1 MKFMIEKLL
10 KNQLFKNM
18 KIEEVEAI
26 SEKIRFYKTIYKKG
40 DIIAHEEDECTSI
53 GLILEG
59 SVQIERIYSNGNG
72 IILQTLRKGNV
83 FGEALVFSSFRSYPA
98 TVVAAENCEI
108 VFIKRSEMLNLCLSE
123 ERILENFTALL
134 SDKIFMLNAKV
145 KSISFKS
152 LKERVINFIIEKSR
166 EQNSLN
172 IKLKG
177 SKEAIAQYLGM
188 PRPSFSRELIKLR
201 DEGIIS
207 FDRNSIKILDFE
219 LLEGKLFE

>member
-1 MKFMIEKLL
+1 MIEKLL

>member
-1 MKFMIEKLL
+1 MIEKLL

-108 VFIKRSEMLNLCLSE
+108 LFIKRSEMLNLCLSE